1 MTHTSL
7 SRRCSTA
14 TRAVDERAARRE
26 LDRLSRERAALRRV
40 AALVAQAVPPDVLF
54 AAVAAEV
61 GRVFPVA
68 DCVMIGRYESG
79 RAVEVVGGWNRAGG
93 GRLAGR
99 REGLGGRTVSTVV
112 FESNQPARVNDP
124 GEHPG
129 LADECGVE
137 AGMRSA
143 AGAPIR
149 VAGRLWGVM
158 LIASAG
164 SQALPA
170 GAEHRLAEFTELLAA
185 TAIANAEA
193 HAALMA
199 SRARIIAAADETRR
213 RIERDLHD
221 GAQQRLVSLALRLRV
236 AQAAVPAGLG
246 DLDAELGR
254 VAAGLTSVLDELR
267 DYARGIHPAILAHG
281 GLAPALR
288 GLARRSA
295 VPVQLDVRLKG
306 RLPERVEVTAYY
318 VVSEA
323 LTNAAKYANASAV
336 RVAVHTVGGIV
347 RVCVSDDGDGGADPA
362 RGSGLTGLMDR
373 VAAIGGRLL
382 LGSQPDAG
390 TCLLADLPAEAGPE
404 VTVQVNLPGH
414 GGGPGRVPRAD
425 RLAGVRLLWHR
436 RGAGAAKRRGAGN
449 LSAELTSFV
458 GRRGELA
465 EVRRLLSES
474 RLVTLTG
481 VGGVGKTRPALR
493 AAAGLVR
500 AFGDGVWLVRLDQ
513 LLHAAPRLR
522 VLATSRESL
531 NIDGETVLPVAPR
544 RRRTPGSRRRRRSSG
559 RSRR

>member
-1 MTHTSL
+1 
-7 SRRCSTA
+7 
-14 TRAVDERAARRE
+14 
-26 LDRLSRERAALRRV
+26 
-40 AALVAQAVPPDVLF
+40 
-54 AAVAAEV
+54 
-61 GRVFPVA
+61 
-68 DCVMIGRYESG
+68 
-79 RAVEVVGGWNRAGG
+79 
-93 GRLAGR
+93 
-99 REGLGGRTVSTVV
+99 
-112 FESNQPARVNDP
+112 
-124 GEHPG
+124 
-129 LADECGVE
+129 
-137 AGMRSA
+137 MRSA

-164 SQALPA
+164 SEALPA

-436 RGAGAAKRRGAGN
+436 RGAGAAN
-449 LSAELTSFV
+449 LD
-458 GRRGELA
+458 
-465 EVRRLLSES
+465 S
-474 RLVTLTG
+474 RC
-481 VGGVGKTRPALR
+481 
-493 AAAGLVR
+493 
-500 AFGDGVWLVRLDQ
+500 
-513 LLHAAPRLR
+513 
-522 VLATSRESL
+522 S
-531 NIDGETVLPVAPR
+531 N
-544 RRRTPGSRRRRRSSG
+544 
-559 RSRR
+559 